1 MTGMTLREAGTTAD
15 AFQVAAAAAAAGPGS
30 CDDDRLMIPNAG
42 SGPAVAGGVSNL
54 FCGSVLASANGA
66 TQAGTVQAT
75 GFKIGVFSDATAN
88 AAGTGFDL
96 IYTQT

>member
-1 MTGMTLREAGTTAD
+1 MGTLREAGTTAD
-15 AFQVAAAAAAAGPGS
+15 AFQVAAAPAAAAGVGPGS
-30 CDDDRLMIPNAG
+30 CDDRLMIPNAG

-75 GFKIGVFSDATAN
+75 GFKICVFSDATAN